1 MNIKSPAEWTDDL
14 AAHWQSLS
22 KLTRRLIVFCVAL
35 HFVLIFSLWLNT
47 SAHAACVSWR
57 GGDVEGALHN
67 CALAK
72 PRCLRGVYHSAA
84 TLELINGSPVSPGAR
99 FYFHKS
105 SWQRD
110 PGSNPIPDPEG
121 NAMLWSG
128 YDRVRGLS
136 GELRRRHALDSERG
150 AMLTGAQLIQ
160 MGIAKACR

>member
-1 MNIKSPAEWTDDL
+1 MNIKSPDEWAADRL
-14 AAHWQSLS
+14 AHWQTLS
-22 KLTRRLIVFCVAL
+22 KWTRRLIVFAAAEITALAILVA
-35 HFVLIFSLWLNT
+35 IAP
-47 SAHAACVSWR
+47 AHAACVSWR

-136 GELRRRHALDSERG
+136 AELRRRHALDSERG
-150 AMLTGAQLIQ
+150 VMLTGAQLII